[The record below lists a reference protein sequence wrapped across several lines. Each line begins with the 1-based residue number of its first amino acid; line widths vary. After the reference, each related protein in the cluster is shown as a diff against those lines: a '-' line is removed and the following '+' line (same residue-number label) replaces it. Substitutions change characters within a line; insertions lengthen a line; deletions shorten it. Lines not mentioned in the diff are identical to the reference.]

1 MHDEAR
7 TVGVGQEDGVED
19 LLVGE
24 GRDGV
29 ALGGADAPVCGVGG
43 EGGARDGGGVELD
56 LVALF
61 VVGGD
66 DGLELVEIDF

>member
-1 MHDEAR
+1 MENVLAGD
-7 TVGVGQEDGVED
+7 
-19 LLVGE
+19 

-43 EGGARDGGGVELD
+43 GCGAGSGGVGCE
-56 LVALF
+56 LVALL

-66 DGLELVEIDF
+66 DGLEVGEIDV